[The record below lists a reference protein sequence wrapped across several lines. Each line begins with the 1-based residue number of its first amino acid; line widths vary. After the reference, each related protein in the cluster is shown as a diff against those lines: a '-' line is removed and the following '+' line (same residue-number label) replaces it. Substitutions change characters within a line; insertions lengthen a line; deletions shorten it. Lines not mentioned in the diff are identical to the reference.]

1 MSKVKLV
8 PGRSITGDANITHPK
23 GDILNVKAFYE
34 QDSHIIPDE
43 LKEVH
48 VSITEGVDNVWFEYA
63 PTDLSDG
70 ENPPLIISF
79 HGGGQS
85 GYGQCYATSWV
96 LLADKYRFVTV
107 FPTASNGRG
116 WNIDPEGPDFRLVD
130 EIIRQMTERYHI
142 DTGRIFIQGMSS
154 GNMMTTALSRNCP
167 ICFAGAGMS
176 AGPDSVD
183 LVADPNFDLSPFS
196 PIPVYQSRGERDTM
210 CPVTVTQYV
219 SDRYELN
226 KADREFWMAINGCDF
241 FPSAIRIQGRN
252 NLMVFPGKGAD
263 VYFRDVKYRGHGQ
276 TIDDAEQMWRQ
287 YFSACRR
294 NEDGSLTF
302 KEPLEPV
309 KGDEAIILA
318 DGCQNILIN
327 GEKAALDA
335 PVYEITE
342 VMEIPP
348 ALAERNPELTKNPYR
363 YGPFT
368 YVPLSFM
375 EKAFGFTVE
384 KTYDGH
390 GAVLTS
396 SCGKLKIEVADGNV
410 ACTYNDVL
418 RNMERQA
425 EYKDGVL
432 FIPVKDFAEAFGK
445 TVIYHDG
452 VLYIT
457 DHAGEMTNDF
467 AKMLK
472 ALLQ

>member
-183 LVADPNFDLSPFS
+183 LVADPNF
-196 PIPVYQSRGERDTM
+196 V
-210 CPVTVTQYV
+210 
-219 SDRYELN
+219 
-226 KADREFWMAINGCDF
+226 
-241 FPSAIRIQGRN
+241 
-252 NLMVFPGKGAD
+252 
-263 VYFRDVKYRGHGQ
+263 
-276 TIDDAEQMWRQ
+276 
-287 YFSACRR
+287 
-294 NEDGSLTF
+294 
-302 KEPLEPV
+302 
-309 KGDEAIILA
+309 
-318 DGCQNILIN
+318 
-327 GEKAALDA
+327 
-335 PVYEITE
+335 
-342 VMEIPP
+342 
-348 ALAERNPELTKNPYR
+348 
-363 YGPFT
+363 
-368 YVPLSFM
+368 
-375 EKAFGFTVE
+375 
-384 KTYDGH
+384 
-390 GAVLTS
+390 
-396 SCGKLKIEVADGNV
+396 
-410 ACTYNDVL
+410 
-418 RNMERQA
+418 
-425 EYKDGVL
+425 
-432 FIPVKDFAEAFGK
+432 
-445 TVIYHDG
+445 
-452 VLYIT
+452 
-457 DHAGEMTNDF
+457 
-467 AKMLK
+467 
-472 ALLQ
+472 